1 MHISIANKFAH
12 FHTKRL
18 NQSEN
23 IQKVLR
29 ATFLNTL
36 YNSCVFIN
44 NFLINKK

>member
-12 FHTKRL
+12 FHTKRPKVK
-18 NQSEN
+18 
-23 IQKVLR
+23 IFQKVLR